1 MHYEATNMPVYN
13 TDIAEIFDEIADYLE
28 IAGDNPFKIRAYRNA
43 SRTVRGQGIEL
54 GDMVAK
60 KEDLTGL
67 PGIGKEL
74 AAKILEILDTGSTR
88 TLQKLQQRVPGDVRS
103 ILKIPN
109 LGPKRVRIL
118 YHDLNIRNLEQL
130 KKAAGDGRIQGLPGF
145 GKQTEKQILEALEA
159 QAGKEMRYK
168 LDVVKPLV
176 DALIDDLATIA
187 GVNQVVVAGSYR
199 RSRETVGDL
208 DILVTAAKYSP
219 VMDGFVEFA
228 DVARILSRGS
238 TRSSVVLRSGLQVD
252 LRLVDRESFGAALQY
267 FTGSQAHNI
276 AVRQLGR
283 QRGLKINEYGVFK
296 FEDRVAG
303 ETEASV
309 YEAIGLGFIPPE
321 LRENRGEIE
330 ASGEGRLPALVEL
343 NDIKG
348 DLHVHTEASD
358 GRFSLREMAEAA
370 KNKGL
375 KYIAIAEHSKLLA
388 FAGGLDAS
396 RMMAQID
403 EIDRLNE
410 ELKDLIILKS
420 IEVDI
425 LKDGRLDLSDD
436 VLSRLDLVVGS
447 VHSHFSLPREE
458 QTERILRA
466 MDRPYFSILAHPS
479 GRLINEREPLLLDME
494 KIITKASERG
504 CFLELNSS
512 PKRLDLN
519 DIYCQIARD
528 LGVLIAINTDAHRTA
543 DFDNLRYGIGQAR
556 RGWLERKDVLNTRPL
571 AELRLLLKGTMG

>member
-1 MHYEATNMPVYN
+1 MPIFN
-13 TDIAEIFDEIADYLE
+13 TDIAEIFSEIADYLE

-43 SRTVRGQGIEL
+43 SRTVQEL
-54 GDMVAK
+54 GSELQGMVAN
-60 KEDLTGL
+60 KEDLTAL

-74 AAKILEILDTGSTR
+74 AAKILEIIETGTTR
-88 TLQKLQQRVPGDVRS
+88 ALEKLQERVPGDVRQ
-103 ILKIPN
+103 ILRLPN
-109 LGPKRVRIL
+109 LGPKRARIL
-118 YHDLNIRNLEQL
+118 YHDLNIRDLEQL
-130 KKAAGDGRIQGLPGF
+130 KNAAAEGRIQSLPGF
-145 GKQTEKQILEALEA
+145 GKKTEKQIL
-159 QAGKEMRYK
+159 QAVKARTEEERRYK
-168 LDVVKPLV
+168 LDAVRPVVDSLQDYLKSV
-176 DALIDDLATIA
+176 A

-208 DILVTAAKYSP
+208 DILVTAEKNSP
-219 VMDGFVEFA
+219 VMEGFVAF
-228 DVARILSRGS
+228 DGVVRVLSHGS
-238 TRSSVVLRSGLQVD
+238 TRSSVLLRSGLQID
-252 LRLVDRESFGAALQY
+252 LRLVDQQCIGAALQY

-309 YEAIGLGFIPPE
+309 YEALGLALIPPE
-321 LRENRGEIE
+321 LRENRGEID
-330 ASGEGRLPALVEL
+330 ASGPGCLPALVEI

-370 KNKGL
+370 KSRGF
-375 KYIAIAEHSKLLA
+375 KYMAITEHSKLLA

-396 RMMAQID
+396 RLLAQID
-403 EIDRLNE
+403 EIDRLND
-410 ELKDLIILKS
+410 ELQGLIILKS

-425 LKDGRLDLSDD
+425 LKDGRLDLPDD
-436 VLSRLDLVVGS
+436 VLGRLDLVVGS
-447 VHSHFSLPREE
+447 VHRHFNLPREQ

-466 MDRPYFSILAHPS
+466 MDNPYFSILAHPS
-479 GRLINEREPLLLDME
+479 GRLINERGPIMLDME
-494 KIITKASERG
+494 KIIAKAAERG

-519 DIYCQIARD
+519 DIYCQIAREQ
-528 LGVLIAINTDAHRTA
+528 GVLIAINTDAHRIS

-556 RGWLERKDVLNTRPL
+556 RGWLEKRDVLNTRSPG
-571 AELRLLLKGTMG
+571 ELRKLLKQTMG